1 MNDVIYCGAW
11 KKINQLWFVK
21 MGTGILLNNDK
32 FNSGSI
38 LETSKQIIANKSMI
52 NNAKKLG
59 DELTNQGG
67 YRNILNEIML
77 QL

>member
-1 MNDVIYCGAW
+1 MVCENGA
-11 KKINQLWFVK
+11 
-21 MGTGILLNNDK
+21 GILLNNDK
-32 FNSGSI
+32 FNSDSI

-67 YRNILNEIML
+67 YRKILNEIML